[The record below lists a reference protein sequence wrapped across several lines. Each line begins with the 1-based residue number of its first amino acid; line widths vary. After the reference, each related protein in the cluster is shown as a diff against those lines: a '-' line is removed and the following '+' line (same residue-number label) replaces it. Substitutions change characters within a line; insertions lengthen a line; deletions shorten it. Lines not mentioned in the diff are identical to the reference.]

1 MEAQLINQHLGA
13 RCTVLSQENDFLF
26 LGKLAQ
32 YNKANQTLVIENL
45 GGQRALWSDISPN
58 MPVKLQINS
67 RAEKDGLLLF
77 EGIVDNSTQDSIAIR
92 LSLAISKK
100 EGRNFF
106 RQKVMRKGKI
116 RRVNSLPVD
125 HPCVI
130 LDISVKGI
138 AIQSDRPYGVGDVLS
153 MEKQAFREDG
163 PLHTLTFQVART
175 SPFPTGG
182 NLFGC
187 RFIDLFSDD
196 EDALFRD
203 IFALQASDLRFRRS
217 I

>member
-13 RCTVLSQENDFLF
+13 RCTVLSQQNDFLF

-32 YNKANQTLVIENL
+32 YNKTNQTLVIENL

-100 EGRNFF
+100 GGPEFLPAKSDAQ
-106 RQKVMRKGKI
+106 RQDPPGKQLACGP
-116 RRVNSLPVD
+116 SLC
-125 HPCVI
+125 HFGYQRERHRH
-130 LDISVKGI
+130 SK
-138 AIQSDRPYGVGDVLS
+138 RP
-153 MEKQAFREDG
+153 
-163 PLHTLTFQVART
+163 PL
-175 SPFPTGG
+175 
-182 NLFGC
+182 
-187 RFIDLFSDD
+187 
-196 EDALFRD
+196 
-203 IFALQASDLRFRRS
+203 
-217 I
+217 